1 MNKKISALEKA
12 SEKLGTIALDV
23 YAWFNQKH
31 KDDNKNRNLFISAVY
46 DYLKVLEVADSN
58 SDNHSF
64 KQLSDLIW
72 SLVGLQENEH
82 NNSYFRKFANV
93 CVKGGLLLHWQDI
106 KKEDDN
112 NICIENLHFA
122 KKDKITWKKTFK
134 IKDKKRV
141 SFRHQILK
149 GDLVIPYSLL
159 EPMVADNKGDK
170 IDNEDNTLLLCGND
184 NINNLYKRFKDI
196 TSQELS
202 DDIEAD
208 KTPELFSVIDA
219 IKVVNEMFLDL
230 TKDDNKTRSA
240 MVDKDFSKHFKTL
253 QENILAINTINQD
266 LNIDDGKNG
275 KNDSWTNDKKK
286 TKELEK
292 KIGTAQLSAIK
303 NVNYGGK

>member
-1 MNKKISALEKA
+1 MNKKVSALEKA

-23 YAWFNQKH
+23 YAWFQTKH

-46 DYLKVLEVADSN
+46 DYLKVLAVADSN

-112 NICIENLHFA
+112 NICLENLHFA
-122 KKDKITWKKTFK
+122 KKDKVTWKKTFK

-149 GDLVIPYSLL
+149 GDLVIPYAVL
-159 EPMVADNKGDK
+159 EPMVADNKGEK
-170 IDNEDNTLLLCGND
+170 IDNEDNTLLLCGNED
-184 NINNLYKRFKDI
+184 INKLYKRFKDI
-196 TSQELS
+196 TTQELS

-219 IKVVNEMFLDL
+219 MKVLNEMFLDL

-266 LNIDDGKNG
+266 LNIDDGKGG
-275 KNDSWTNDKKK
+275 KNDYWSNQKKVN
-286 TKELEK
+286 EK
-292 KIGTAQLSAIK
+292 LVGKAQLTELK
-303 NVNYGGK
+303 KVMENK

>member
-1 MNKKISALEKA
+1 MNKKVTALEKA

-23 YAWFNQKH
+23 YEWFKTKH
-31 KDDNKNRNLFISAVY
+31 QADNKNRNLFISAVY

-112 NICIENLHFA
+112 NICLQDLHFA
-122 KKDKITWKKTFK
+122 KKDKVTWKKTFK

-159 EPMVADNKGDK
+159 EPMVADNKNDK
-170 IDNEDNTLLLCGND
+170 VHNEDPTLLLVGNE

-208 KTPELFSVIDA
+208 KTPMISSLI
-219 IKVVNEMFLDL
+219 ICMKVLNEEFLDL

-275 KNDSWTNDKKK
+275 KNDYWSNQKKENAKLVGTAKLTELK
-286 TKELEK
+286 TKME
-292 KIGTAQLSAIK
+292 
-303 NVNYGGK
+303 GK

>member
-1 MNKKISALEKA
+1 MNKKVTALEKA

-23 YAWFNQKH
+23 YEWFKTKH
-31 KDDNKNRNLFISAVY
+31 QADNKNRNLFISAVY

-112 NICIENLHFA
+112 NICLQDLHFA
-122 KKDKITWKKTFK
+122 KKDKVTWKKTFK

-159 EPMVADNKGDK
+159 EPMVADNKNDK
-170 IDNEDNTLLLCGND
+170 VENVDDTLLLVGNE

-208 KTPELFSVIDA
+208 KTPMISSLI
-219 IKVVNEMFLDL
+219 ICMKVLNEEFLDL

-275 KNDSWTNDKKK
+275 KNDYWSNQKKADAK
-286 TKELEK
+286 LVGK
-292 KIGTAQLSAIK
+292 AQLTELKEKLATK
-303 NVNYGGK
+303 

>member
-106 KKEDDN
+106 KKED
-112 NICIENLHFA
+112 ENGDVIQKLQFA
-122 KKDKITWKKTFK
+122 KKDKNGNIKRLSEYELNTF
-134 IKDKKRV
+134 IKNEYNRIISETINLNDKR
-141 SFRHQILK
+141 
-149 GDLVIPYSLL
+149 
-159 EPMVADNKGDK
+159 EPGRMG
-170 IDNEDNTLLLCGND
+170 IEDYVVERRAMLYD
-184 NINNLYKRFKDI
+184 NIFNNGCI
-196 TSQELS
+196 C
-202 DDIEAD
+202 IC
-208 KTPELFSVIDA
+208 
-219 IKVVNEMFLDL
+219 
-230 TKDDNKTRSA
+230 
-240 MVDKDFSKHFKTL
+240 
-253 QENILAINTINQD
+253 
-266 LNIDDGKNG
+266 
-275 KNDSWTNDKKK
+275 
-286 TKELEK
+286 
-292 KIGTAQLSAIK
+292 
-303 NVNYGGK
+303 

>member
-1 MNKKISALEKA
+1 MNKKVTALEKA

-23 YAWFNQKH
+23 FEWFKGNHNENNKH
-31 KDDNKNRNLFISAVY
+31 RNKLINAVY

-58 SDNHSF
+58 TDNHSF
-64 KQLSDLIW
+64 NQLTKHIFA
-72 SLVGLQENEH
+72 LVGLDEQEH
-82 NNSYFRKFANV
+82 NNSYFRKFANN

-106 KKEDDN
+106 KKED
-112 NICIENLHFA
+112 ENGDVIQKLQFA
-122 KKDKITWKKTFK
+122 KKDKVTWKKTFK

-159 EPMVADNKGDK
+159 EPMVADNKNDK
-170 IDNEDNTLLLCGND
+170 VHNEDPTLLLVGNE

-219 IKVVNEMFLDL
+219 MKVVNEMFLDL

-275 KNDSWTNDKKK
+275 KNDYWSNQKKADAK
-286 TKELEK
+286 LVGK
-292 KIGTAQLSAIK
+292 AQLTELKEKLATK
-303 NVNYGGK
+303 

>member
-1 MNKKISALEKA
+1 MNKKVTALEKA

-23 YAWFNQKH
+23 YAWVNQKH
-31 KDDNKNRNLFISAVY
+31 KDDNKNRSLFISAVY

-170 IDNEDNTLLLCGND
+170 VDNEDNTLLLVGND
-184 NINNLYKRFKDI
+184 NIINLYKRYKDI
-196 TSQELS
+196 ETKELTE
-202 DDIEAD
+202 DIQAD
-208 KTPELFSVIDA
+208 KTPELSSLIQSM
-219 IKVVNEMFLDL
+219 KVLNEMFFDL
-230 TKDDNKTRSA
+230 TKDENKTRSA
-240 MVDKDFSKHFKTL
+240 MVDKDFNKHYKSL
-253 QENILAINTINQD
+253 KQNILALDTINND
-266 LNIDDGKNG
+266 LNINDGEGG
-275 KNDSWTNDKKK
+275 KNDYWSNQKKLVGKTQLTEPKK
-286 TKELEK
+286 TMENK
-292 KIGTAQLSAIK
+292 
-303 NVNYGGK
+303 